1 MALRIASFAPALAV
15 CLGLSIASVGA
26 FAQQADKN
34 AERAARRAQLQ
45 AQALQQQL
53 QDSQA
58 AKGKLEADKAVADKA
73 AVEQARESG
82 SLKGQLRKSAVQFK
96 AAEAER
102 VRLVAAVASLE
113 QQLAER
119 KRAGDEALAGR
130 GRELTQFTRVRDE
143 QLALLQ
149 RQHDSQVTLVGECTD
164 KNTRL
169 VKLSAELV
177 DRWRGKSVA
186 DVVKQR
192 DLVLGLG
199 DVQMFNLVQ
208 DYRDKAEAERFVPS
222 INR

>member
-1 MALRIASFAPALAV
+1 MTARTATFAVALA
-15 CLGLSIASVGA
+15 LGMASLGA
-26 FAQQADKN
+26 WAQQPDKN

-53 QDSQA
+53 QDAQA
-58 AKGKLEADKAVADKA
+58 AKGKLEADKAVADKQA
-73 AVEQARESG
+73 AERGQQAER
-82 SLKGQLRKSAVQFK
+82 LRGQLGKSSATLK
-96 AAEAER
+96 AAEAARDE
-102 VRLVAAVASLE
+102 LAAKVQALE
-113 QQLAER
+113 KQLAEQQR
-119 KRAGDEALAGR
+119 GSEEALTLK
-130 GRELTQFTRVRDE
+130 GRELAQFTRLRDE
-143 QLALLQ
+143 QLTALQ
-149 RQHDSQVTLVGECTD
+149 RQHDSQVALVGECTD

-177 DRWRGKSVA
+177 DRWRSKSVT

-192 DLVLGLG
+192 DVVLGLG

>member
-53 QDSQA
+53 QDAQA

-119 KRAGDEALAGR
+119 NRAGDEALAGR
-130 GRELTQFTRVRDE
+130 GRELAQFTRVRDE

>member
-53 QDSQA
+53 QDAQA

-73 AVEQARESG
+73 AAEQARESG

-130 GRELTQFTRVRDE
+130 GRELAQFTRVRDE

-192 DLVLGLG
+192 DLMLGLG

>member
-53 QDSQA
+53 QDAQA

-119 KRAGDEALAGR
+119 NRAGDEALAGR
-130 GRELTQFTRVRDE
+130 GRELAQFTRVRDE
-143 QLALLQ
+143 QQALLQ

>member
-53 QDSQA
+53 QDAQA